1 MVRVAFIQPSQHAAR
16 RANWSHNAYGDRFIQ
31 WAERCGGNSMRFADI
46 FTGSIRLDMA
56 IKFNYLE
63 LNTTFLKT
71 DILISRSKD

>member
-1 MVRVAFIQPSQHAAR
+1 
-16 RANWSHNAYGDRFIQ
+16 
-31 WAERCGGNSMRFADI
+31 MRFADI